1 MVMQEFTLQKVSL
14 IIMWLSISLPGKATS
29 AKQKKKNNLHL
40 TVSISVLISVRQGI
54 QKVMAAG
61 ISCLF

>member
-14 IIMWLSISLPGKATS
+14 IIMWLSIFLPGKATS
-29 AKQKKKNNLHL
+29 AKQKKKINNLHL

-54 QKVMAAG
+54 
-61 ISCLF
+61 